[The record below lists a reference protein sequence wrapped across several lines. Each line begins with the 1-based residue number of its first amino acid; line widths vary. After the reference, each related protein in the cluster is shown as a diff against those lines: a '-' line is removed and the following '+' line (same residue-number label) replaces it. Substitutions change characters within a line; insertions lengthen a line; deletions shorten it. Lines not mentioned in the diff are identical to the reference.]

1 MSNVEKKHFTS
12 EERERFISDWQQSGL
27 SKKQFAEE
35 RAIKYCTFI
44 GWFQGSKQT
53 AAPGFSEVVISS
65 GDKLFMEVVI
75 REKTVRFYQ
84 VLPLEHFQWLLK

>member
-1 MSNVEKKHFTS
+1 MSNVEKKHFTTV
-12 EERERFISDWQQSGL
+12 ERERFISDWRQSGL

-53 AAPGFSEVVISS
+53 AMPGFSEVVISS
-65 GDKLFMEVVI
+65 ADRLLMEVVI
-75 REKTVRFYQ
+75 GEKTIRFYQ
-84 VLPLEHFQWLLK
+84 PLPLEHFQWLLK